1 MIPNDLNNS
10 LIKNQK
16 NLDNDISPTD
26 ENSWIKHVSS
36 RKSQQI
42 TSEELSEILRKHSFY
57 KKNNSKL
64 NNDGKNRNSV
74 VVNRGNIKS
83 LFIPENNNLEQSLN
97 SEKIKNNNKNESSDS
112 LSESS
117 SLTSN
122 SESNSLL
129 ESQKKNK
136 KKNNKNKVNDFKK
149 DISSKENNDGKTG
162 NILNSK
168 KINDL
173 NNISDNINNNDN
185 LNDNN
190 KNKLK
195 DSKINDFKSD
205 FENND
210 NNKENNNDIEN
221 KIKKKNN
228 INQNF
233 DNEKN
238 KENNNDIEN
247 KSKKNNIINHNFDN
261 ENNNYN
267 NDIENTIKKNN
278 NINHNENNNNNND
291 GIMNKLKN
299 STNKNSIK
307 NFNNNDND
315 EDENNRN
322 NNNMNNI
329 KNTLNSKNEKFK
341 KGNNNNSGNEIENN
355 NIENN
360 NIENINKN
368 DNNGNNNNLKK
379 SQNINS
385 LNPNNKNDNKFK
397 ESFNDSNNLL
407 KNEKE
412 LQKTLKNNNNKI
424 NSLKK
429 GLFNNKYPTNTYIKD
444 NISEEVNIKS
454 FKQKLKDKKGQKIK
468 YDEYGNKI
476 LSTEDKFQMLR
487 HTYLKIPNFNLSQNN
502 NNNEEEEINNKE
514 KTNNENNN
522 NSNKTKEIIT
532 PMENI
537 NNPELE
543 LLTYNQENKSLN
555 PFSRN
560 SAFMSNKHYLNSV
573 NYNKDYNSNNENYDS
588 LNDNNDKENN
598 NEGNKSHRNP
608 SSFKYLEEITKSPSE
623 NNIFV
628 QQYGNTAFNSIENNK
643 SVSPFKKKKD
653 DFYDN
658 YDEKNNNINKKFN
671 TIDNEKEI
679 KNYKLHKKR
688 NNKSQSINSNLIMPI
703 YNEKINYESSIMNID
718 DTQGLR
724 KIINNSRN
732 NFLKSKIPSLKDS
745 FRTSNKDFSPKE
757 NAFIYNNNSG
767 FKSAMRDIHYFE
779 NNNVQRKD
787 FSPEKSNRFEDI
799 KNGNQKVI
807 LSYSN
812 KKKYFSPSNQYYSR
826 NQNNK
831 NLYQVY
837 SGDNNTYFKN
847 MFNSNDKIDLYS
859 FNQNINESK
868 NINEQKVNK
877 KNKINGKFFNS
888 FSSSKLDSSNKN
900 NHRETKENINKLK
913 TLFKNN
919 NYKFQINKDN
929 IINSIKKDTLFY
941 KFADSKLKKQLLP
954 PNAVNSD
961 NINIF
966 K

>member
-10 LIKNQK
+10 LIQNQK

-136 KKNNKNKVNDFKK
+136 KKNNKNKVNDLKK
-149 DISSKENNDGKTG
+149 DISSKENNDGKTE

-168 KINDL
+168 KINNL

-185 LNDNN
+185 FNDNI

-355 NIENN
+355 NIEN
-360 NIENINKN
+360 INKN
-368 DNNGNNNNLKK
+368 DNNGNNNSLKK

-397 ESFNDSNNLL
+397 GSFNDSNNLL

-429 GLFNNKYPTNTYIKD
+429 GLFKNKYPTNTYIKD

-573 NYNKDYNSNNENYDS
+573 NYNKDYNSNNEHYDS

-847 MFNSNDKIDLYS
+847 MLNSNDKIDLYS
-859 FNQNINESK
+859 LNQNINESK

>member
-1 MIPNDLNNS
+1 
-10 LIKNQK
+10 
-16 NLDNDISPTD
+16 
-26 ENSWIKHVSS
+26 
-36 RKSQQI
+36 
-42 TSEELSEILRKHSFY
+42 
-57 KKNNSKL
+57 
-64 NNDGKNRNSV
+64 
-74 VVNRGNIKS
+74 
-83 LFIPENNNLEQSLN
+83 
-97 SEKIKNNNKNESSDS
+97 
-112 LSESS
+112 
-117 SLTSN
+117 
-122 SESNSLL
+122 
-129 ESQKKNK
+129 
-136 KKNNKNKVNDFKK
+136 
-149 DISSKENNDGKTG
+149 
-162 NILNSK
+162 
-168 KINDL
+168 
-173 NNISDNINNNDN
+173 
-185 LNDNN
+185 
-190 KNKLK
+190 
-195 DSKINDFKSD
+195 
-205 FENND
+205 
-210 NNKENNNDIEN
+210 
-221 KIKKKNN
+221 
-228 INQNF
+228 
-233 DNEKN
+233 
-238 KENNNDIEN
+238 
-247 KSKKNNIINHNFDN
+247 
-261 ENNNYN
+261 
-267 NDIENTIKKNN
+267 
-278 NINHNENNNNNND
+278 
-291 GIMNKLKN
+291 
-299 STNKNSIK
+299 
-307 NFNNNDND
+307 
-315 EDENNRN
+315 
-322 NNNMNNI
+322 MNNI
-329 KNTLNSKNEKFK
+329 KNKLNSKNEKFK
-341 KGNNNNSGNEIENN
+341 KGNNNKGGNEIENN
-355 NIENN
+355 NIEN
-360 NIENINKN
+360 INEN
-368 DNNGNNNNLKK
+368 DNNGNNNSLKK

-385 LNPNNKNDNKFK
+385 VNPNNNNENKFK

-429 GLFNNKYPTNTYIKD
+429 ALFKNKYPTNTSIKD

-454 FKQKLKDKKGQKIK
+454 FKQKLKERKGQKIK

-502 NNNEEEEINNKE
+502 NNNEEEEKNNKE

-532 PMENI
+532 PMEKI

-560 SAFMSNKHYLNSV
+560 SAFMSNKLYSTSV

-598 NEGNKSHRNP
+598 NEGNKTHRNP
-608 SSFKYLEEITKSPSE
+608 NCFKYLEEIKQSPSE

-688 NNKSQSINSNLIMPI
+688 NNKSQSINSNLIMPT
-703 YNEKINYESSIMNID
+703 YNENVNYESSIMNID

-724 KIINNSRN
+724 KIINSSRN

-757 NAFIYNNNSG
+757 NAFIFNNNSG
-767 FKSAMRDIHYFE
+767 FKSAMRDIYYFE

-787 FSPEKSNRFEDI
+787 FSSEKSNRFEDI

-847 MFNSNDKIDLYS
+847 IFNSNDKIDLYS
-859 FNQNINESK
+859 SNQNMNESK
-868 NINEQKVNK
+868 NIKEQKVNK
-877 KNKINGKFFNS
+877 KNKINGKFLNS
-888 FSSSKLDSSNKN
+888 FSSSKLDSSNKT
-900 NHRETKENINKLK
+900 NHKETKENINKLK

-929 IINSIKKDTLFY
+929 TINSIKKDSLFY

-961 NINIF
+961 NINFF